1 MINEKKKNLYSIWAR
16 FNNKQQEQL
25 EVLKKKVNKI
35 LEGPYFPIHM
45 TVSSRVLESEGE
57 LIKKMESNLNRLS
70 RFSIE
75 IDNYGYKNTF
85 FQSLYINVKRNHRFI
100 SQKKIIDTIF
110 NCQPSFYAPH
120 ISLYYGLKNNAVK
133 KKIISKLPKL
143 KKIIKINNLCIA
155 LNDEKKLRWK
165 IIESFLL

>member
-1 MINEKKKNLYSIWAR
+1 MKKKFLYSIWAG

-45 TVSSRVLESEGE
+45 TVSSRVLESERE

>member
-45 TVSSRVLESEGE
+45 TVSSRVLESERE

-155 LNDEKKLRWK
+155 LNDEKKLKWK
-165 IIESFLL
+165 IIETFLV